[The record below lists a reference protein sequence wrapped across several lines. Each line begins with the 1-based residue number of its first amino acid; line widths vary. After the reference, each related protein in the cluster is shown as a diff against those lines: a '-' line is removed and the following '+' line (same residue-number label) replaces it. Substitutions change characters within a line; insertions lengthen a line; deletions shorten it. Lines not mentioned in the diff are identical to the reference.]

1 MNSQLQIFAL
11 QIPFLLKLKYSYCV
25 IDTSASKNITKRLH
39 AIATMTSD
47 TTLNAGI
54 CGFCLLQ
61 TYQIIAE
68 LQEYYLEFPPSI

>member
-1 MNSQLQIFAL
+1 
-11 QIPFLLKLKYSYCV
+11 
-25 IDTSASKNITKRLH
+25 
-39 AIATMTSD
+39 MTSD